1 MESEVE
7 SLVVDLRQSQCS
19 YGRAVPPRSHRGGSL
34 WRHQSSSNHFGNRIS
49 PQSGLFFV
57 RQNEPTKAVRARLAR
72 LIDLISYWTGKEK
85 RRVLVL
91 PIRAVS
97 YDEPVPRVECVEY
110 PGSLS
115 SRKKRI
121 AICRTSPLSLSWII
135 IRNTKR
141 IVLSILFDLRSG
153 ARVMA

>member
-1 MESEVE
+1 MRV
-7 SLVVDLRQSQCS
+7 LLRL
-19 YGRAVPPRSHRGGSL
+19 PT
-34 WRHQSSSNHFGNRIS
+34 
-49 PQSGLFFV
+49 FFLAC
-57 RQNEPTKAVRARLAR
+57 ELMKAIPAFPAR
-72 LIDLISYWTGKEK
+72 LIDLISYWTGKDIKK

-121 AICRTSPLSLSWII
+121 AICRTSPLSLS
-135 IRNTKR
+135 
-141 IVLSILFDLRSG
+141 
-153 ARVMA
+153 